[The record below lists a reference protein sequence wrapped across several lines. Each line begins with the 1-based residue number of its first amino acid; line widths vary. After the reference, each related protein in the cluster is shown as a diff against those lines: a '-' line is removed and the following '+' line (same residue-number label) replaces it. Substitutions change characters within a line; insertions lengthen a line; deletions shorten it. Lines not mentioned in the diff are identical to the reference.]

1 MGTTTFD
8 LTGKTAIVTGATRG
22 IGRAIAELFAQ
33 HGAKVVISS
42 RKQDACDEVAA
53 AIREAG
59 GEAAGI
65 AAHAGDLEQIARLF
79 EETKEAF
86 GGVDVLVNNA
96 ATNPYFGPMVQIE
109 ARAWDK
115 TFEVN
120 TRGYF
125 ETSRAFAH
133 QCVADARPGAIVNV
147 ASIMGLRA
155 APMQGVYGMT
165 KAPIPSMTHTMA
177 AELGAD
183 QIRVNAIAPG
193 LIDTK
198 FASALTSNEALVDQF
213 LARTPVGRIGVPED
227 IAPLALFLASNASGF
242 INGQT
247 IVADGGY
254 TLF

>member
-53 AIREAG
+53 AINEAG
-59 GEAAGI
+59 GEAIGI
-65 AAHAGDLEQIARLF
+65 AAHAGDLDQIAALF
-79 EETKEAF
+79 EQTKEAF

-125 ETSRAFAH
+125 ETSRAFAL
-133 QCVADARPGAIVNV
+133 QCVADGRPGAIVNV

-165 KAPIPSMTHTMA
+165 KAAITSMTQTMA

-198 FASALTSNEALVDQF
+198 FASALTANDALVDQF

-227 IAPLALFLASNASGF
+227 IAPLALFLASDAAGF

-247 IVADGGY
+247 VIADGGY

>member
-1 MGTTTFD
+1 MSQTTFD
-8 LTGKTAIVTGATRG
+8 MTGKTAIVTGATRG
-22 IGRAIAELFAQ
+22 IGRAIAELLAA

-42 RKQDACDEVAA
+42 RKQDACDEVAE

-59 GEAAGI
+59 GEALGV
-65 AAHAGDLEQIARLF
+65 AAHAGEIEQIEALF
-79 EETKEAF
+79 AKTREAF
-86 GGVDVLVNNA
+86 GGVDALVNNA
-96 ATNPYFGPMVQIE
+96 ATNPYFGPMIQIE
-109 ARAWDK
+109 GRAWDK
-115 TFEVN
+115 TFDVN

-125 ETSRAFAH
+125 EASRAFVN
-133 QCVADARPGAIVNV
+133 QCVEDGRPGAIVNI

-165 KAPIPSMTHTMA
+165 KAAISSMTQTMA

-198 FASALTSNEALVDQF
+198 FASSLTANEAIVDQF

-227 IAPLALFLASNASGF
+227 IAPLALFLVSGASGF

-247 IVADGGY
+247 IIADGGY